1 MAKRL
6 KTIEYSFP
14 IISGDLTAGNFA
26 NSGAFIS
33 PDISIWIP
41 ETGGRSF
48 KSVILETTLHD
59 NEGTIAD
66 DLLFRD
72 FGVSCDGGTN
82 YTKRGIQNTLAD
94 SAENMSYIWTSD
106 VTSEFTNRFGAG
118 ATGFCRYS
126 GMLGY
131 VVPGQ
136 IYTNVCSKLYITYE
150 YEDSLATGRIK
161 TVRIPINSYSGRLL
175 GGTPNT
181 NNTGSIPNLDAWLPE
196 TGKIYR
202 DIFLEY
208 WVNTA
213 PSASVAYS
221 LGVGFDGTGYEY
233 DALHSGAARSS
244 YTYRCILKRPNLSTN
259 QTHTIE
265 TVCPQAGLS
274 AFDALGGWLT
284 VTYEYDHQNSTGIM
298 NSLIFGM
305 GETQNNLQIVT
316 QPYYNTFNRYFNESG
331 INELDRSA
339 IIAWVSSKTSPDR
352 IYISAGGQPFYSYP
366 INAQSSQAGQ
376 FAIVHR
382 IDKYAHSI
390 HDEFNRGT
398 NGVLEWKRG
407 YNYITGCFAANT
419 ASQLNNMSAMG
430 MLNYVSAK
438 HPSGDG
444 VHNHTVF
451 LNILDNQVA
460 TATRISTTTGLYI
473 PEATESNKYNINGFM
488 LLHDIN
494 FNGGAYGHSVT
505 TESLTNAGELTN
517 SAIPLDTSY
526 GLIGSERTPVRSFVA
541 ARDYYKRYPDDL
553 QTSRISITGNRSY
566 IYDTNNTATF
576 GAIACITY
584 NSMFY
589 DFNGRVVGYTGDGG
603 GIHVSIIKTHDYEPI
618 YDGTTMVGG
627 YFSGTFYHGNNP
639 LIAMATQ
646 GGLTSKTEEFTLDNT
661 AYIEININQREYF
674 GIGQ

>member
-6 KTIEYSFP
+6 KTIEYAFP
-14 IISGDLTAGNFA
+14 ILSGTLTAGNFA
-26 NSGAFIS
+26 NSGEFIS

-41 ETGGRSF
+41 ETGGRAF

-82 YTKRGIQNTLAD
+82 YTKRGILNTLAD
-94 SAENMSYIWTSD
+94 TAENMSYIWTAD

-175 GGTPNT
+175 GGTPNA
-181 NNTGSIPNLDAWLPE
+181 NNTGSIPNLDEWLPE
-196 TGKIYR
+196 TGKLYR
-202 DIFLEY
+202 DIFLEF
-208 WVNTA
+208 WSNTC
-213 PSASVAYS
+213 PSATVAYS
-221 LGVGFDGTGYEY
+221 LGVGFDATGYEF
-233 DALHSGAARSS
+233 DSLHSGAARSS
-244 YTYRCILKRPNLSTN
+244 YTYRNIIKRPTLPTN
-259 QTHTIE
+259 QPHTIE
-265 TVCPQAGLS
+265 VVCPQARLS
-274 AFDALGGWLT
+274 AFANLGGWLT

-298 NSLIFGM
+298 NSLIFGL
-305 GETQNNLQIVT
+305 GETQNNLQTVA
-316 QPYYNTFNRYFNESG
+316 QPYYSVFNRYFNESG
-331 INELDRSA
+331 IQELDRSA
-339 IIAWVSSKTSPDR
+339 IVALVSSKTSPDR
-352 IYISAGGQPFYSYP
+352 LYIGAGNQPFYSYP
-366 INAQSSQAGQ
+366 VDAQSSQAGQ
-376 FAIVHR
+376 YSIVHR
-382 IDKYAHSI
+382 IDKHAHSTFS
-390 HDEFNRGT
+390 EFDRGT

-407 YNYITGCFAANT
+407 YNYITGYFAAN
-419 ASQLNNMSAMG
+419 AVSQLNNMSAMG
-430 MLNYVSAK
+430 IINYVSAK
-438 HPSGDG
+438 HTSGDG

-460 TATRISTTTGLYI
+460 TAIRTSTTTGIYI

-505 TESLTNAGELTN
+505 TESLVSAGEPIN

-526 GLIGSERTPVRSFVA
+526 GLIGSERTPVRSLVA
-541 ARDYYKRYPDDL
+541 VRDYYKRYPNDI
-553 QTSRISITGNRSY
+553 QIYRISVTGNRSY

-589 DFNGRVVGYTGDGG
+589 DFNGRVVGYTGDGAN
-603 GIHVSIIKTHDYEPI
+603 INVSIIKTCDYEPV
-618 YDGTTMVGG
+618 YYGTTIVGG

-639 LIAMATQ
+639 LVAMATQ
-646 GGLTSKTEEFTLDNT
+646 GNLTSKTEEFILDNT
-661 AYIEININQREYF
+661 QYIEININQREYF